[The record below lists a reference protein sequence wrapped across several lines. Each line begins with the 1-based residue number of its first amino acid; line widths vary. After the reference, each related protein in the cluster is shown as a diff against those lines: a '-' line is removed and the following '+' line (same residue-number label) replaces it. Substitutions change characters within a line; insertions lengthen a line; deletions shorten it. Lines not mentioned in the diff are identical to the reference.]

1 MLDIN
6 FIRENKEKVI
16 DAAKQKGVDID
27 INRLLEVDQTRRELI
42 KKVDDLRA
50 QRNEAA
56 KNRDI
61 EKGRQIKSELDT
73 WELELKEAQER
84 FEHQMSF
91 IPNVPLPA
99 VPRGDESNN
108 KVIKKAGEV
117 PNFNFTV
124 RDHLE
129 LAEMLDI
136 VDIPRATKV
145 SGSRFYYLKNEG
157 VLLEL
162 ALLQYALKKL
172 MAEGFSPIFPPALI
186 KQDITQGLGYWAG
199 GNHNN
204 YYLVQ
209 DFEEVEKGVENP
221 NPLYLIGTAEHAL
234 VPMHKDEVF
243 KEEALPKKYVGFSP
257 SFRREAGTYGKDTRG
272 ILRVHQFNKVEM
284 VAFVRVED
292 DQETRKH
299 LLNLAESFMQDL
311 RLPYQVVQLAS
322 GDTSFPAAETIDI
335 ETWLP
340 GQDKYRETHSI
351 STTTDFQARRLNI
364 KYKDQSGQMKFVYIL
379 NGTAF
384 AIGRT
389 LIAILENYQQEDG
402 SVKVP
407 EVLIPYTGFDVIK
420 PK

>member
-1 MLDIN
+1 
-6 FIRENKEKVI
+6 
-16 DAAKQKGVDID
+16 
-27 INRLLEVDQTRRELI
+27 
-42 KKVDDLRA
+42 
-50 QRNEAA
+50 
-56 KNRDI
+56 
-61 EKGRQIKSELDT
+61 
-73 WELELKEAQER
+73 
-84 FEHQMSF
+84 
-91 IPNVPLPA
+91 
-99 VPRGDESNN
+99 
-108 KVIKKAGEV
+108 
-117 PNFNFTV
+117 
-124 RDHLE
+124 
-129 LAEMLDI
+129 
-136 VDIPRATKV
+136 KV